1 MWKNFNPAP
10 TFNRGIFGTYGLSLR
25 REHPPGAAEAGDTVH
40 WESEYFVSHF
50 LSPGLFSLLGSES
63 RNRIEK
69 QYPMPDHPYKIL
81 IVDDEPNMLHMLSA
95 ILTHDGFEVHSAQRA
110 GHALELAEKTSF
122 DFILSD
128 VRMPGMD
135 GIQLLEQLK
144 GRGVDVIV
152 ILMSA
157 YGTIDLALEAMRK
170 GAYDYISKPFKTDEV
185 VLTLRKAAERE
196 RLRREVIRLKRR
208 LVRYEGSPEIVFKS
222 PLMEVVLS
230 TARQAAKYESAVLI
244 TGESGTGKELTAR
257 EIHRLSPK
265 HQGPFVALNCGAIPD
280 GLLESE
286 LFGHARGAFTGAH
299 GERPGLFEEA
309 DGGTLLLD
317 EIGSMG
323 PGLQVKLL
331 RTLDNG
337 VIRRVGENT
346 DRQVSVRILAATNDD
361 LEALMDRQ
369 LFRRDLYYRL
379 NVMHLH
385 IPPLRERRE
394 DVIPLV
400 EHFVQLFNKKMG
412 LKVTRITR
420 EAQTALLN
428 CPWKGNVRELQNVI
442 ERAMILTEGDAID
455 LDSLPDDIRA
465 SASGIPV
472 FITTEESLSL
482 KRAYKGLE
490 RSLITKAL
498 NRTGG
503 NRSQAAALLEISYP
517 SLLQKIKELGIP

>member
-1 MWKNFNPAP
+1 MSDLP
-10 TFNRGIFGTYGLSLR
+10 
-25 REHPPGAAEAGDTVH
+25 H
-40 WESEYFVSHF
+40 
-50 LSPGLFSLLGSES
+50 
-63 RNRIEK
+63 
-69 QYPMPDHPYKIL
+69 KIL
-81 IVDDEPNMLHMLSA
+81 IVDDEPNMLHMLRA
-95 ILTHDGFEVHSAQRA
+95 ILTHDGFEAHCAQRA
-110 GHALELAEKTSF
+110 TDALDLAEKISF

-144 GRGVDVIV
+144 NRGIEVIV

-157 YGTIDLALEAMRK
+157 YGTIELALEAMRK

-196 RLRREVIRLKRR
+196 RLRREVVRLKRR

-222 PLMEVVLS
+222 RAMKEVLR
-230 TARQAAKYESAVLI
+230 TAHRAAKFESAVLI

-257 EIHRLSPK
+257 EIHRVSPRS
-265 HQGPFVALNCGAIPD
+265 QGPFVALNCGAIPG

-286 LFGHARGAFTGAH
+286 LFGHARGAFTGA
-299 GERPGLFEEA
+299 ERERSGLFEEA

-317 EIGSMG
+317 EIGSMD

-337 VIRRVGENT
+337 SIRRVGENA
-346 DRQVSVRILAATNDD
+346 DRQVSVRIIAATNDN
-361 LEALMDRQ
+361 LENLMERQ

-379 NVMHLH
+379 DVMRVH

-394 DVIPLV
+394 DIIPLV
-400 EHFVQLFNKKMG
+400 ESFVPLFNKKMG

-428 CPWKGNVRELQNVI
+428 YPWKGNVRELQNVI
-442 ERAMILTEGDAID
+442 ERAMILTTTDAID
-455 LDSLPDDIRA
+455 MDSLPDDIRA
-465 SASGIPV
+465 SGFAIPE
-472 FITTEESLSL
+472 FIGEESLSL
-482 KRAYKGLE
+482 KRAYKQLE
-490 RSLITKAL
+490 KSLITKAL

-503 NRSQAAALLEISYP
+503 NRSQAAAMLEISYP
-517 SLLQKIKELGIP
+517 SLLQKIKELGVT